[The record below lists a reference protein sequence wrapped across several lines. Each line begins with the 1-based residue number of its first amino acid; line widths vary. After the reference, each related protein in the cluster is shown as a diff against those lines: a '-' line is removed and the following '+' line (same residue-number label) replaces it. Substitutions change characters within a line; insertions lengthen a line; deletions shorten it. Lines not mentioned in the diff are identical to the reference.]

1 MPRLMSRWTS
11 ESNLMDNQSSYHF
24 SVCALLKLP
33 YPTAHTISAPLDM
46 LFYLPNAT
54 GLVSIISRD
63 PKICLQQKESSLK
76 LSPWESSG
84 CVLSDKGCLSVPRFS
99 VEVTHFPYLRTPRNL
114 ALQKYVEYSDTI
126 IAETW
131 RLWRSSTKRVGRGW
145 EEGFMF

>member
-1 MPRLMSRWTS
+1 
-11 ESNLMDNQSSYHF
+11 MDNQSSYHF

-54 GLVSIISRD
+54 GLALFQDNQKSAYSRRNL
-63 PKICLQQKESSLK
+63 PPLK
-76 LSPWESSG
+76 LSPLESSG

-99 VEVTHFPYLRTPRNL
+99 VEVTHFPCLRTPRNL

-126 IAETW
+126 IAET
-131 RLWRSSTKRVGRGW
+131 
-145 EEGFMF
+145 